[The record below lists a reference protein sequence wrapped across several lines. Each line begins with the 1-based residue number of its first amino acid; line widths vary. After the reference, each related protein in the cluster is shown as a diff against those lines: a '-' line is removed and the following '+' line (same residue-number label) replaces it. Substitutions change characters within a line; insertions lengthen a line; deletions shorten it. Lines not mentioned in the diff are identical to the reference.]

1 MAGDDGEA
9 VRNKQVIFRD
19 YVSGFPKETD
29 MEVRESAM
37 KLRLPEGSNGI
48 LVKNLYLSCDPYMR
62 NRMKKLDVPSYRD
75 SFQPGSPI
83 TGYGVARVLESRHP
97 NFKKGDLLWGFT
109 GWEEYSLITAPETCF
124 KIAHADVPLSYY
136 TGLLRMPGM
145 TAYAGFFKVCSPKK
159 GETIFISAAS
169 GAVDQLVG

>member
-37 KLRLPEGSNGI
+37 KLRLPEGFNGI

-75 SFQPGSPI
+75 SFQPGS
-83 TGYGVARVLESRHP
+83 VS
-97 NFKKGDLLWGFT
+97 K
-109 GWEEYSLITAPETCF
+109 
-124 KIAHADVPLSYY
+124 
-136 TGLLRMPGM
+136 
-145 TAYAGFFKVCSPKK
+145 PK
-159 GETIFISAAS
+159 
-169 GAVDQLVG
+169 